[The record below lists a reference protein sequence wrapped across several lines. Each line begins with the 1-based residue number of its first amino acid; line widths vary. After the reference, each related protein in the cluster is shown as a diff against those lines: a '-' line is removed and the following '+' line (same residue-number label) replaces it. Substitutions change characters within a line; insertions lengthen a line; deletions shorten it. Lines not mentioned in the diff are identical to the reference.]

1 MSKPLPLCNIF
12 FLFLMIF
19 GVGCATNIR
28 DNQNSDAAIHS
39 QTSKQIE
46 EFLSSPDNEI
56 SALATLTLLRDF
68 YAQRQFHPAW
78 TDSAGLNALGQQLYS
93 IIQQAPAYGF
103 PPGTFAC
110 NQPLNGISDFSV
122 LHSLKDKG
130 IHHAQTELK
139 LTNSAFVLMTYLKM
153 GKQIAD
159 TLNYTHP
166 THTFLLQLPALLS
179 KGVDSGD
186 INLCLSTVQPTFPEY
201 KNLVHSLHKIAHQ
214 TGFIVDSL
222 LTNHDDTPLLM
233 NSRLPQIFDF
243 MGYSGK
249 HESGNDSSLTIAVKA
264 FQHFCKIPDNG
275 TINDTTLVLMRQ
287 HFKKRYH
294 SICLNLERLRQQ
306 QTLTEKLLWVNIPA
320 FHLKVYENDTLKA
333 NYRVIVGKPETPTP
347 KLTSRI
353 TNIQVYPNWNVPH
366 SITSKEILEK
376 AKRDST
382 YLKRK
387 GFRILDFNNNELNY
401 NYINWSTTTKDN
413 YRFKLQQQPSLDNSL
428 GIIKFNFPNP
438 YSVYLHDTNAM
449 WLFSTTNRALSHG
462 CVRLNKPLVFARYLL
477 QDDEPNLKNLDK
489 FVRSRSS
496 RNIVLKKP
504 VSLTM
509 TYLTCEAD
517 SNLNIKWYNDLYDL
531 DEYELQQFLH
541 SRFAQNF

>member
-1 MSKPLPLCNIF
+1 MSKHLPISC
-12 FLFLMIF
+12 LFLVLWMII
-19 GVGCATNIR
+19 VTGCGT
-28 DNQNSDAAIHS
+28 DTQNHPSAAAIRL
-39 QTSKQIE
+39 QTTKQIE
-46 EFLSSPDNEI
+46 EFLTSSKEKE
-56 SALATLTLLRDF
+56 LTTLTTFYLLRNF
-68 YAQRQFHPAW
+68 YAPRQFQPVW
-78 TDSAGLNALGQQLYS
+78 TDSAGLNAIGQQLYS

-103 PPGTFAC
+103 PPGTFPQSQLTDG
-110 NQPLNGISDFSV
+110 NHLIN
-122 LHSLKDKG
+122 HSLKEKAN
-130 IHHAQTELK
+130 HLAQTELR
-139 LTNSAFVLMTYLKM
+139 LTNSAFLLMTYLKM

-159 TLNYTHP
+159 TLSYTYP
-166 THTFLLQLPALLS
+166 THKFLLQLPEMLNR
-179 KGVDSGD
+179 GIDSED
-186 INLCLSTVQPTFPEY
+186 INISITASEPSFPEY
-201 KNLVHSLHKIAHQ
+201 KNLVHSLHKIASQ

-222 LTNHDDTPLLM
+222 LTNNDDTPLMM
-233 NSRLPQIFDF
+233 NRRLPQIFAF
-243 MGYSGK
+243 MGYSGRYG
-249 HESGNDSSLTIAVKA
+249 SGNDSSLTVAVKA
-264 FQHFCKIPDNG
+264 FQHFCKIPDTG

-287 HFKKRYH
+287 HFKKRYYL
-294 SICLNLERLRQQ
+294 ICLNLERLRQQ
-306 QTLTEKLLWVNIPA
+306 QTLTEKLLWINVPA

-333 NYRVIVGKPETPTP
+333 TYRVIVGKPETPTP

-366 SITSKEILEK
+366 SITGKELLEK

-413 YRFKLQQQPSLDNSL
+413 YRFRLQQKPSLDNSL

-449 WLFSTTNRALSHG
+449 WLFNTTNRALSHG

-517 SNLNIKWYNDLYDL
+517 SNLNIRWYNDLYDL
-531 DEYELQQFLH
+531 DEFELHQFLN
-541 SRFAQNF
+541 SRLPNNF